1 MLCCCTVFITSQ
13 NWKKWFKSIGNKCSA
28 ECHSSMQFSPIKKY
42 VELLCE
48 SAYETHSTK
57 KYDKTWI
64 LSLSYPFNS
73 VYWVFSTSNGILFLI
88 SFVMLLNFYGLP
100 TFHCHYRTIQCR
112 KYCGGCN
119 ISLQYTLTHFM
130 PHNLAIRLSSHI
142 SLSIQTLD
150 TSGFIQ
156 VKCADE

>member
-1 MLCCCTVFITSQ
+1 MVWKYISRLKLLIYLSIELSFYVVLLHSFHHITKL
-13 NWKKWFKSIGNKCSA
+13 KKWFKSIGNKCSA
-28 ECHSSMQFSPIKKY
+28 ECHSSMQFSPILLSPIKKY

-48 SAYETHSTK
+48 CAYETHSTK
-57 KYDKTWI
+57 KYDKIWI

-88 SFVMLLNFYGLP
+88 SFVMLLKHFYGLH

-119 ISLQYTLTHFM
+119 ISL
-130 PHNLAIRLSSHI
+130 
-142 SLSIQTLD
+142 
-150 TSGFIQ
+150 
-156 VKCADE
+156 